1 VSAEFYY
8 FVKCSNYNLVL
19 FVTTQVSSRVA
30 KGEET
35 SESTGMTQE
44 EELHV
49 LREENRTLK
58 ALVAE
63 LQPLKEQLAQAY
75 ARIKELEDRLG
86 KDSRTSSKPPSS
98 DGLGRL
104 PRRSRRPSG
113 KRPGGQ
119 AGHPGHTLLM
129 GEQPDEVV
137 RHRPEVC
144 SQCNEDLRAVPG
156 SVAERRQVLDMPE
169 IRLLAHEHQIEAICC
184 PACHSRNL
192 GSFPVAISAPVQYGP
207 NLQAL
212 AVYLHQGQLL
222 PTARTCETLASI
234 CGCQISEG
242 TLLQWSEL
250 AAERLA
256 PTVGYIAELLVASQF
271 QHADE
276 TGIRVYGM
284 LHWLHVNC
292 TRFLR
297 HLDWHAS
304 RGGEAMDEIGI
315 WPRFAGRGMHDRWA
329 SYDAYDCAHSIC
341 GAHLLRDC
349 AAVAEQEHQPWAVEM
364 QDFLLDLHDACQEWR
379 LLQLPSVPT
388 VERDEWVARSFEI
401 VAAGYAA
408 QPPPPVSCAGS
419 RKGRPKQSKAKN
431 LLNALLRRAEQV
443 LALLDDLRIPFTNNQ
458 PERDLRWA
466 KVQQKIS
473 GTFRS
478 ATAATAF
485 CRIRSY
491 LSTMQKQ
498 GHSMLSALTA
508 VFHGQ
513 PLPVAWVPE

>member
-1 VSAEFYY
+1 
-8 FVKCSNYNLVL
+8 
-19 FVTTQVSSRVA
+19 
-30 KGEET
+30 
-35 SESTGMTQE
+35 MTKE
-44 EELHV
+44 EELQA

-63 LQPLKEQLAQAY
+63 LLPLKEQLAQAN
-75 ARIKELEDRLG
+75 ARIKELEGRLAQ
-86 KDSRTSSKPPSS
+86 DSRTSSKPPSS
-98 DGLGRL
+98 DGLARL

-119 AGHPGHTLLM
+119 AGHPGQTLAML
-129 GEQPDEVV
+129 EQPEEVV
-137 RHRPEVC
+137 RHRPQVC
-144 SQCNEDLRAVPG
+144 RQCQQDLSAVAG
-156 SVAERRQVLDMPE
+156 VVAQRRQVLDVPE
-169 IRLLAHEHQIEAICC
+169 IRLLAQEHQIEAICC
-184 PACHSRNL
+184 PTCHTTSL
-192 GSFPVAISAPVQYGP
+192 GSFPASVSAPVQYGP

-222 PTARTCETLASI
+222 PTARTCEALAAI
-234 CGCQISEG
+234 CGCQISEA

-256 PTVGYIAELLVASQF
+256 PTVERIAELIVASRL
-271 QHADE
+271 QHGDE

-292 TRFLR
+292 TRFLT
-297 HLDWHAS
+297 HLAWHAS
-304 RGGEAMDEIGI
+304 RGREAMDEIGI
-315 WPRFAGRGMHDRWA
+315 WSRFAGRGMHDRLV

-341 GAHLLRDC
+341 GAHLVRDC
-349 AAVAEQEHQPWAVEM
+349 AAVAEQEHQQWATEM

-379 LLQLPSVPT
+379 RLHLSAVPAI
-388 VERDEWVARSFEI
+388 ERDDWVARYFEI
-401 VAAGYAA
+401 LAAGYAA
-408 QPPPPVSCAGS
+408 QPPPAPSPGS
-419 RKGRPKQSKAKN
+419 RKGRRKQSKAKN
-431 LLNALLRRAEQV
+431 LLDALLGRADQV

-458 PERDLRWA
+458 AERDLRWA

-478 ATAATAF
+478 ATGVTAF

-498 GHSMLSALTA
+498 GHPMLSALTA
-508 VFHGQ
+508 VFHGH
-513 PLPVAWVPE
+513 PLPVAWGPE